1 MKSMNLDNIRFKGTF
16 RSYQQRILD
25 AADTY
30 LVDGKIN
37 IVAAPGSGKTIL
49 GLELIRR
56 LGNPCIILSPTTTI
70 KEQWGERFKESF
82 LPDNVDINE
91 YVNYDLNKIVFINS
105 ITYQALYSAI
115 NKVEVATEDEIV
127 DYSSIDLFK
136 IMRQNNIKTI
146 CLDEAH
152 HLQNEWQKAL
162 EKFISAL
169 DKDVKIISLTATPPY
184 DAKTTEWQRYISVCG
199 EIDEEIFVPEL
210 VKQGTLSPHQ
220 DYVIFN
226 YPTSDETKIFKEYKE
241 NSYHALNEIKNL
253 SWINV
258 LYESINTNY
267 KSMLTDIY
275 TNVKDYIAL
284 LILFNYYEFEL
295 DSKLIKALTNVTY
308 LPLLTLSYAETA
320 LQFLI
325 DSDLIKK
332 IQKEELIKILKENQV
347 YEKNKVSLELDEKLK
362 RNLIS
367 SLGKMDSILKIVESE
382 YSSLGTDLRML
393 ILTDYIK
400 KESLNK
406 VGTND
411 SINNVSVVSIF
422 EKIRKSTSINM
433 GILSGNLVV
442 LPNSLLEKLKESYTF
457 TTKTIDNT
465 TYSTVNFKGTNKDKV
480 RIVSKLFEDGFIN
493 ILIGTKSLLGEGW
506 DSPCINSLILASF
519 IGSFMLSNQMR
530 GRAIRIDKNHPDK
543 VSNIWH
549 LVTIEPDY
557 MFEEKG
563 PNKLL
568 RYVNRDNNTIQ
579 SVDYQTLE
587 RRFDCFVGPS
597 YDTNM
602 IESGIERITTIKPPY
617 DQKGIEKIN
626 QNTLALSKNRIL
638 VKERW
643 QASLEKT
650 SKVGISSEV
659 PKTRKIPVFTFI
671 NMAYALLIIAIE
683 GIIINAL
690 CMAITRVAI
699 KSSLGILV
707 ITTIVITLIITGV
720 GLIFVLRKLLA
731 NLNPTNQIKTF
742 AKCILKT
749 LKDVNLIE
757 SPCSL
762 KVNGEKE
769 GIYIN
774 VSLNNATLFEQNL
787 FNTAITEFLNPID
800 NPRYVIIRKNLF
812 NKYNYIYSFACPSI
826 IGKNKE
832 TAEIFKRYLSKL
844 MGKYDLVY
852 TRSEEGRMVIL
863 KCRQKSYIS
872 YNAKRLVKKHKLNRW
887 S

>member
-1 MKSMNLDNIRFKGTF
+1 MNLDNIRFKGTF

-30 LVDGKIN
+30 LEDGKIN

-70 KEQWGERFKESF
+70 KEQWGERFRESF
-82 LPDNVDINE
+82 LPDNADVNE

-115 NKVEVATEDEIV
+115 NKVEVATDDETV
-127 DYSSIDLFK
+127 DYSSLDLFK
-136 IMRQNNIKTI
+136 VMRQNNIKTI

-226 YPTSDETKIFKEYKE
+226 YPTAAETQIFKEYKE
-241 NSYHALNEIKNL
+241 NSYHALQALKSLPWMMALYTN
-253 SWINV
+253 IN
-258 LYESINTNY
+258 SNY

-275 TNVKDYIAL
+275 TNVKEYIAL
-284 LILFNYYEFEL
+284 LILFNYYGFEV
-295 DSKLIKALTNVTY
+295 DPKLIKALTNVTY
-308 LPLLTLSYAETA
+308 LPSLTLSYAEIA

-325 DSDLIKK
+325 DSDLITK

-367 SLGKMDSILKIVESE
+367 SLGKMDSIIKIVESE

-400 KESLNK
+400 KESLSK

-422 EKIRKSTSINM
+422 EKIRKSTTINM
-433 GILSGNLVV
+433 GVLSGNLVV
-442 LPNSLLEKLKESYTF
+442 LPNSLLEDLKEKYSF
-457 TTKTIDNT
+457 TTKSIDKTN
-465 TYSTVNFKGTNKDKV
+465 YSIVNFKGTNKDKV
-480 RIVSKLFEDGFIN
+480 RIVSKLFEDGLIN

-557 MFEEKG
+557 MFEE
-563 PNKLL
+563 NKLKKL
-568 RYVNRDNNTIQ
+568 SAHTTYDNNTIQ

-597 YDTNM
+597 YDTDM
-602 IESGIERITTIKPPY
+602 IESGIERITTIKPPF

-626 QNTLALSKNRIL
+626 QNTLELSRNRML

-643 QASLEKT
+643 QASLSKT

-659 PKTRKIPVFTFI
+659 PKTRKIPSFTFTNI
-671 NMAYALLIIAIE
+671 AYVLLIMIIE
-683 GIIINAL
+683 TIIINAL
-690 CMAITRVAI
+690 SIAITRVTLD
-699 KSSLGILV
+699 SSLGILAM
-707 ITTIVITLIITGV
+707 IAMVITLIITAV
-720 GLIFVLRKLLA
+720 SLIFVLRKLVA

-742 AKCILKT
+742 SKCILKT

-757 SPCSL
+757 SSCSL
-762 KVNGEKE
+762 KVNSDKQ

-774 VSLNNATLFEQNL
+774 VSLINATLYEQNL
-787 FNTAITEFLNPID
+787 FNTAITEFLNPIE
-800 NPRYVIIRKNLF
+800 NPRYVIIRKNCF
-812 NKYNYIYSFACPSI
+812 KKYNYKYSFACPSV

-852 TRSEEGRMVIL
+852 TRSEEGRKLIL

-872 YNAKRLVKKHKLNRW
+872 YNAKKLMKKHKLNRW